1 MQIPSILWRYL
12 AQFLTLLFNQAQ
24 QFPPDRNCWRS
35 KRSTTPTKFLCLTLM
50 AGLLSI
56 AIAAVN
62 PAPIYAQLPFLGNQ
76 LSVNNNRPVVNSSGQ
91 IGSIVYAPI
100 MLDGHN
106 LFSVGAES
114 AGTNVPGIARP
125 VDTKIGV
132 IEERLKLVVD
142 RGVDVNNLEIIYEI
156 TPDNNAEV
164 FLVNGLGL
172 AEPFK
177 LLTLTQIDA
186 TVCGLTLAESG
197 DHIVHILHDALIN
210 AWQERQPAYLQRH
223 AIYSVLAILGMI
235 ASSGILWFIQKRLN
249 RQWGKTRSQHR
260 QRAQELADNHQDNLA
275 EEEDITDDH
284 QNVMEQI
291 IGHEVLC
298 TRQVNRYNF
307 RRTILQIAHV
317 TIWFGGIAWIVGLF
331 PYSRWLQFFILSQPL
346 MVVVLLIVRP
356 ATSYSSIFIDRSLD
370 KWAKRESISENMMQ
384 RWNLRINS
392 FGPVVKGGAT
402 TLLWLFTVLFVLY
415 SLRIPIAP
423 ILAGAGILGLAVS
436 LGAQTL
442 VRDLISGALILIEDQ
457 YAIGDFVILNE
468 TFGRVEK
475 MNLRTTSLRNR
486 QGNLITL
493 PNSDIRLVNNL
504 SKDWARYKLHIY
516 VDHATE
522 VDYAYK
528 IIQQVAD
535 EMIADQFW
543 GDQIIEAEIRGVEE
557 IDALG
562 YSVGLRFETKPG
574 IYRKVVREYRRRI
587 KSAFE
592 KAGIKFGMNLMSI
605 LNRDVLKPIGI
616 GSGNGAGSI
625 H

>member
-1 MQIPSILWRYL
+1 M
-12 AQFLTLLFNQAQ
+12 
-24 QFPPDRNCWRS
+24 
-35 KRSTTPTKFLCLTLM
+35 
-50 AGLLSI
+50 

-62 PAPIYAQLPFLGNQ
+62 PLPLSAQLPFPGNQ
-76 LSVNNNRPVVNSSGQ
+76 LFVNDRPVVNTAGQ
-91 IGSIVYAPI
+91 IGNIVYAPI

-114 AGTNVPGIARP
+114 AGTNVPGIPRP

-132 IEERLKLVVD
+132 IEERLKLAID
-142 RGVDVNNLEIIYEI
+142 RGIDINNLEIIYEL
-156 TPDNNAEV
+156 TANDNAEI
-164 FLVNGLGL
+164 FLVSGLDL

-197 DHIVHILHDALIN
+197 DHIVHILHDALIR
-210 AWQERQPAYLQRH
+210 AMLERQPAYLQRH
-223 AIYSVLAILGMI
+223 ALYSVLAIMGMI
-235 ASSGILWFIQKRLN
+235 GASTILFFIQKRLN
-249 RQWGKTRSQHR
+249 HQWGQSKAVNQ
-260 QRAQELADNHQDNLA
+260 QKAKELADTHQKNLA
-275 EEEDITDDH
+275 EEEDITDER
-284 QNVMEQI
+284 QYVMEQI
-291 IGHEVLC
+291 IGHEVQC

-307 RRTILQIAHV
+307 RRIILQIAHV
-317 TIWFGGIAWIVGLF
+317 VIWFGGIAWIVGLF

-346 MVVVLLIVRP
+346 MVIVILMVRP
-356 ATSYSSIFIDRSLD
+356 AASYSSIWIDRSLD
-370 KWAKRESISENMMQ
+370 KWAKRESINEDMMQ

-392 FGPVVKGGAT
+392 FGPIVKAGIN
-402 TLLWLFTVLFVLY
+402 TLLWLFTILFVLY
-415 SLRIPIAP
+415 CLRIPVAP

-442 VRDLISGALILIEDQ
+442 VRDLISGALILVEDQ

-504 SKDWARYKLHIY
+504 SKDWARYKLYIY
-516 VDHATE
+516 VDHSTE
-522 VDYAYK
+522 VDYAYQVIK
-528 IIQQVAD
+528 QVAD
-535 EMIADQFW
+535 EMSADPFW
-543 GDQIIEAEIRGVEE
+543 SDKIIESEIRGVED

-574 IYRKVVREYRRRI
+574 IYRKVVREYRRRL
-587 KSAFE
+587 KNAFE

-605 LNRDVLKPIGI
+605 LNRDVLQPIGI
-616 GSGNGAGSI
+616 SSGNGSSAI